1 MSDKPISEI
10 VKDPE
15 WQRIRQKLLNKWKTN
30 PVECCKILE
39 KYLGD
44 VHKADIDKLRILKKL
59 FIFFWIQNRSYQTSL
74 Y

>member
-44 VHKADIDKLRILKKL
+44 VHKADIDKLRILKNYL
-59 FIFFWIQNRSYQTSL
+59 YFFWIQNRSYQTSL